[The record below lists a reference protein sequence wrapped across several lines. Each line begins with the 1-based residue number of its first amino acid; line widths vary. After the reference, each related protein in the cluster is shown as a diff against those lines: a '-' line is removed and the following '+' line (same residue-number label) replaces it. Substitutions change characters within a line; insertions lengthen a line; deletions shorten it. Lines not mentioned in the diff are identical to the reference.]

1 MTEKICKI
9 KLIDQINCRV
19 SGLDMNTNRL
29 CIDKLKVFV
38 PSARYMPAYKL
49 GRFDGY
55 IRYYSP
61 TGQTTVTLLSEIL
74 PIILKAGYTLELEK
88 EASVSSSILTPDDI
102 IDENYLSMY
111 RWPEGHKLAGQP
123 VILGERQVRAA
134 NALITHQQGLG
145 KLATNFGKTL
155 LCVAL
160 GKKILEKGGKLLII
174 VPKTDLV
181 VQTAQDFI
189 NFGIPCGRI
198 GGKYKEFDKPIT
210 VSTWQSLHS
219 ANKRKKDDELSE
231 QELATISNGLSA
243 ILMDE
248 THTVTGKALQQIFTK
263 TFKNVPIRW
272 GISGTIHDDKPVEYY
287 PLLNAIGPIVVE
299 VNQHELQE
307 TGISSSC
314 SIKVMELMDDNE
326 FTEFG
331 KEQDFL
337 SRYTERTNFIANFI
351 ANLAREKGNTVV
363 LIPRIK
369 LGENLSKTLNKMG
382 VENVFLS
389 GKDDVDTR
397 LEYYKDMNN
406 SNGKIILATRQ
417 ILSTGLN
424 IPRIF
429 NLVFIDIGKSYV
441 TCIQSVGRGLRT
453 HIDKN
458 HIDIYDIC
466 SSTTFSKRHI
476 APRIKYY
483 KDEQFPVER
492 EKISTW
498 KL

>member
-1 MTEKICKI
+1 MEKICKI
-9 KLIDQINCRV
+9 KLEDQINCRV
-19 SGLDMNTNRL
+19 YGLDSCTNKL
-29 CIDKLKVFV
+29 CADALKVFI
-38 PSARYMPAYKL
+38 PAAKYMPAYKL

-55 IRYYSP
+55 IRYYSL
-61 TGQTTVTLLSEIL
+61 TGQTTLTLLPVIL
-74 PIILKAGYTLELEK
+74 PIILKAGYKLEFIKTSEIQP
-88 EASVSSSILTPDDI
+88 SILTPDDI
-102 IDENYLSMY
+102 IDENYLSCY
-111 RWPEGHKLAGQP
+111 HWPEGHKLVGQP

-181 VQTAQDFI
+181 LQTAQQFLD
-189 NFGIPCGRI
+189 FGIPCGKI
-198 GGKYKEFDKPIT
+198 GGKFKEFDKPIT

-219 ANKRKKDDELSE
+219 TNKRKHDDELSE
-231 QELATISNGLSA
+231 QELKELTTGLSA
-243 ILMDE
+243 VLMDE
-248 THTVTGKALQQIFTK
+248 THTVTGKVLQHLFTK
-263 TFKNVPIRW
+263 LFKNVPIRW
-272 GISGTIHDDKPVEYY
+272 GISGTIHSDKPVEYY
-287 PLLNAIGPIVVE
+287 PLLNAIGPVVVE
-299 VNQHELQE
+299 INQAELQE
-307 TGISSSC
+307 QGISSSC
-314 SIKVMELMDDNE
+314 SIKLMELMDDNQ
-326 FTEFG
+326 FMDYQ

-337 SRYTERTNFIANFI
+337 SRYTERTNFISTFI
-351 ANLAREKGNTVV
+351 KDIAEKSGNTVV
-363 LIPRIK
+363 LVPRIK
-369 LGENLSKTLNKMG
+369 LGENISKTLDKMG

-389 GKDDVDTR
+389 GKDDVEER

-453 HIDKN
+453 YIDKN

-483 KDEQFPVER
+483 KDEKFPVER
-492 EKISTW
+492 EKIYTW